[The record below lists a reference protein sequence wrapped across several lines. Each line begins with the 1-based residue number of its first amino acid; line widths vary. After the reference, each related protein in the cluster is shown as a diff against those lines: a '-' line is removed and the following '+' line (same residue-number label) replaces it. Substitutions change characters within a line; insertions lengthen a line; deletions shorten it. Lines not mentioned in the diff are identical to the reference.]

1 MIRRSSECTT
11 IVKQM
16 FGGPGEMEARQ
27 ILNEGEFADKGRLFN
42 HVTLKPG
49 AAIGKHRHNN
59 EFEVYYILS
68 GHGTY
73 DDNGTPVEVGP
84 GDVTCCPRGEQ
95 HAILNTGSEN
105 LELIALIL
113 FDRQS

>member
-1 MIRRSSECTT
+1 MIRRSGERTS
-11 IVKQM
+11 IVKTM
-16 FGGPGEMEARQ
+16 FGGPGEMEAKQ
-27 ILNEGEFADKGRLFN
+27 ILNDGEFADKGRLFN

-49 AAIGKHRHNN
+49 AAIGKHQHNN

-84 GDVTCCPRGEQ
+84 GDVTCCPHGER
-95 HAILNTGSEN
+95 HGILNTGTGD
-105 LELIALIL
+105 LVFIALIL
-113 FDRQS
+113 FDKKS